1 MDNNEIIEPNTSG
14 NENTGNENE
23 NITTPTT
30 NTSTTATV
38 PTKDY
43 VVHYGP
49 PVAQFYGRKIL
60 YDDYLPEDVNTD
72 NGKEN
77 AKIIGDIL
85 NHVWSSHMQ
94 NANEID
100 YLEKYYRGFQPI
112 LGKRKDIRPTIN
124 NIILENNAYFVV
136 NFKVGYVF
144 GEPIQFIQRGDIANP
159 EVGVLNGYAI
169 AEDKY
174 DKDSELAE
182 GVYTSGIAHRLV
194 LPHQDDNSPFDII
207 NLDSKTSFLV
217 YSSKDPA
224 HSKLIGVTFTRSVRG
239 STIQGSV
246 YTNTGFYTFEKPNT
260 ETAFNVKFEKNHFLG
275 TIPIFEYHFNK
286 WRLGIIEVVMSIFNA
301 INRIDSGDLD
311 GLEQYIQS
319 LLVFINNEIDP
330 ETYKDVLDLG
340 AVELSTADPARP
352 ADIKLLQNEI
362 SHQNTEVLHKR
373 LLNTAFTILGIP
385 AQTTRTSGGDTG
397 AARQLSDG
405 WTMAQERAKQEEN
418 AFKRCSKDEIKLVLK
433 ICRIAPNSG
442 IENLQLKDIDQKLP
456 RGRDDNFLV
465 RAQGLMN
472 LITSG
477 VSPDV
482 AYASTGLFPDSNEAY
497 QKSLDFYGGIENW
510 IKYFVFKQTDTP
522 EGEEEE
528 TTKEKTTEIKGK
540 EWSINR
546 AAEKVEREIQK
557 KND

>member
-1 MDNNEIIEPNTSG
+1 MDNNT
-14 NENTGNENE
+14 E
-23 NITTPTT
+23 NIEKA
-30 NTSTTATV
+30 TSTTATI
-38 PTKDY
+38 PTNDY
-43 VVHYGP
+43 YKVIGPEVV
-49 PVAQFYGRKIL
+49 QFYGRKIL
-60 YDDYLPEDVNTD
+60 FDDYLPEDVNSDDTAT
-72 NGKEN
+72 NVKN
-77 AKIIGDIL
+77 ISDIL
-85 NHVWSSHMQ
+85 TNIWSSHIQ

-100 YLEKYYRGFQPI
+100 YLEKYYRGNQPI

-124 NIILENNAYFVV
+124 NIVLENNAYFVV

-182 GVYTSGIAHRLV
+182 SIYTSGIGHRLI
-194 LPHQDDNSPFDII
+194 LPNNNEDSPFDII
-207 NLDSKTSFLV
+207 NLDSKTTFIV

-224 HSKLIGVTFTRSVRG
+224 HSKLIGVTFTRSER
-239 STIQGSV
+239 SKTIEGSV
-246 YTNTGFYTFEKPNT
+246 YTNTGYYTFEKSNT
-260 ETAFNVKFEKNHFLG
+260 GTAFNVKYKKPFYLG
-275 TIPIFEYHFNK
+275 VIPIFEYNFNK

-301 INRIDSGDLD
+301 LNRISSGDLD
-311 GLEQYIQS
+311 GLEQYVQS

-362 SHQNTEVLHKR
+362 SHENTEVLHKR
-373 LLNTAFTILGIP
+373 LLNTALTILGIP
-385 AQTTRTSGGDTG
+385 VQTSRTSGGDTG

-405 WTMAQERAKQEEN
+405 WTMAQERAKQDEN
-418 AFKRCSKDEIKLVLK
+418 AFKRCSKEEIKLILK
-433 ICRIAPNSG
+433 ICRMTPNSG
-442 IENLQLKDIDQKLP
+442 IKNLTLKDIDQKLP

-482 AYASTGLFPDSNEAY
+482 AYASTGIFPDSNEAY

-528 TTKEKTTEIKGK
+528 TTEIKGK

-546 AAEKVEREIQK
+546 AAEKTERELQK
-557 KND
+557 

>member
-1 MDNNEIIEPNTSG
+1 MENNT
-14 NENTGNENE
+14 E
-23 NITTPTT
+23 NIEETVQT
-30 NTSTTATV
+30 NSSVTATV
-38 PTKDY
+38 PINDY
-43 VVHYGP
+43 YKVVGP
-49 PVAQFYGRKIL
+49 EVAYYYGRKVL
-60 YDDYLPEDVNTD
+60 YDDYLPEDVNTE
-72 NGKEN
+72 NTSEN

-85 NHVWSSHMQ
+85 THIWSSHTQ

-100 YLEKYYRGFQPI
+100 YLEKYYRGYQPI

-124 NIILENNAYFVV
+124 NIVLENNAYFVV

-159 EVGVLNGYAI
+159 EVGILNGYAI

-182 GVYTSGIAHRLV
+182 SIYTAGIGHRLI
-194 LPHQDDNSPFDII
+194 LPHENEDSPFDII
-207 NLDSKTSFLV
+207 NLDSKTSFIV

-224 HSKLIGVTFTRSVRG
+224 HSKLIGVTFTKSERNS
-239 STIQGSV
+239 SIQGSV
-246 YTNTGFYTFEKPNT
+246 YTNTGYYTFEKPNKEAT
-260 ETAFNVKFEKNHFLG
+260 PFNVKFEKNHYLG
-275 TIPIFEYHFNK
+275 VIPIFEYHFNK

-301 INRIDSGDLD
+301 LNRISSGDLD
-311 GLEQYIQS
+311 GLEQYVQS

-362 SHQNTEVLHKR
+362 SHENTEVLHKR
-373 LLNTAFTILGIP
+373 LLNTALTILGIP
-385 AQTTRTSGGDTG
+385 VQTTRTSGGDTG

-405 WTMAQERAKQEEN
+405 WTMAQERAKQDEN
-418 AFKRCSKDEIKLVLK
+418 AFKRCSKDEIKLILK
-433 ICRIAPNSG
+433 ICRLSPNSG
-442 IENLQLKDIDQKLP
+442 IKNLTLKDIDQKLP

-482 AYASTGLFPDSNEAY
+482 AYASTGIFPDSNEAY

-522 EGEEEE
+522 EEESTDESGDSN
-528 TTKEKTTEIKGK
+528 EIKGK

-546 AAEKVEREIQK
+546 AAEKVERQMEK
-557 KND
+557 KSD

>member
-1 MDNNEIIEPNTSG
+1 MDNSV
-14 NENTGNENE
+14 EN
-23 NITTPTT
+23 TT
-30 NTSTTATV
+30 NTEENTNVEQNTTTSETSAAR
-38 PTKDY
+38 PTTLADY
-43 VVHYGP
+43 VKVLGP

-60 YDDYLPEDVNTD
+60 YDDYLPEDINTAD
-72 NGKEN
+72 SEAN

-85 NHVWSSHMQ
+85 NHVWSSHKE
-94 NANEID
+94 NANEIE
-100 YLEKYYRGFQPI
+100 YLENYYRGSQPI
-112 LGKRKDIRPTIN
+112 LSKRKDIRPTIN

-159 EVGVLNGYAI
+159 EVGILNGYAI

-182 GVYTSGIAHRLV
+182 GVYTSGIGHRLV
-194 LPHQDDNSPFDII
+194 LPNNNEDSPFDII
-207 NLDSKTSFLV
+207 NLDSKTTFLV

-224 HSKLIGVTFTRSVRG
+224 HSKLMGVTFTRSVRG
-239 STIQGSV
+239 NKIQGSV
-246 YTNTGFYTFEKPNT
+246 YTDTGYYTFESMNT
-260 ETAFNVKFEKNHFLG
+260 EAIFNVKFVDNHYLG
-275 TIPIFEYHFNK
+275 TIPIFEYNFNK

-330 ETYKDVLDLG
+330 ETYQDVLNLG
-340 AVELSTADPARP
+340 AVELSTADPSRP

-362 SHQNTEVLHKR
+362 SHENTEVLHKR

-385 AQTTRTSGGDTG
+385 VQTTRTSGGDTG

-405 WTMAQERAKQEEN
+405 WTMAQQRAKQEEN
-418 AFKRCSKDEIKLVLK
+418 AFKRCSKDEIKLILR
-433 ICRIAPNSG
+433 ICRDTEDSG
-442 IENLQLKDIDQKLP
+442 IKSLQLKDIDQKLP

-482 AYASTGLFPDSNEAY
+482 AYASTGMFPDSNEAY

-522 EGEEEE
+522 EDEENDEN
-528 TTKEKTTEIKGK
+528 TDNEIKGYK

-546 AAEKVEREIQK
+546 AAERVERELK
-557 KND
+557 K

>member
-1 MDNNEIIEPNTSG
+1 MENNT
-14 NENTGNENE
+14 ENVEVT
-23 NITTPTT
+23 
-30 NTSTTATV
+30 TSTTATI
-38 PTKDY
+38 PTNDY
-43 VVHYGP
+43 YKVIGP
-49 PVAQFYGRKIL
+49 EVAQFYGRKVL
-60 YDDYLPEDVNTD
+60 YDDYLPKDINGD
-72 NGKEN
+72 NNSKN
-77 AKIIGDIL
+77 AKTIGDIL
-85 NHVWSSHMQ
+85 THIWSSHMQ

-100 YLEKYYRGFQPI
+100 YLEKYYRGYQPI

-159 EVGVLNGYAI
+159 EVGVLNGYAV

-182 GVYTSGIAHRLV
+182 SVYTAGIGHRLV
-194 LPHQDDNSPFDII
+194 LPHNNDDSPFDII
-207 NLDSKTSFLV
+207 NLDSKCSFIV

-224 HSKLIGVTFTRSVRG
+224 HSKLLGVTFTRSER
-239 STIQGSV
+239 SKAIEGSV
-246 YTNTGFYTFEKPNT
+246 YTDTGYYTFEKPNT
-260 ETAFNVKFEKNHFLG
+260 GTAFNVKFEKNHYLG
-275 TIPIFEYHFNK
+275 TIPIFEYNFNK

-311 GLEQYIQS
+311 GLEQYVQS

-330 ETYKDVLDLG
+330 ETYKDVMDLG

-418 AFKRCSKDEIKLVLK
+418 AFKRCSKEEIKLILK
-433 ICRIAPNSG
+433 ICRMTPNSG
-442 IENLQLKDIDQKLP
+442 IENLELKDIDQKLP

-528 TTKEKTTEIKGK
+528 ETEETTEIKGK
-540 EWSINR
+540 DWSINK
-546 AAEKVEREIQK
+546 AQEKIERQIEK

>member
-1 MDNNEIIEPNTSG
+1 MDDNTQTIEPNTSG
-14 NENTGNENE
+14 TE
-23 NITTPTT
+23 T
-30 NTSTTATV
+30 NTSTSATI
-38 PTKDY
+38 PFKDY
-43 VVHYGP
+43 YKVVGP
-49 PVAQFYGRKIL
+49 EVAQFYGRKVL
-60 YDDYLPEDVNTD
+60 YDDYLPEDVNKDDTS
-72 NGKEN
+72 EN
-77 AKIIGDIL
+77 AKTIGDIL
-85 NHVWSSHMQ
+85 THIWSTHTE

-100 YLEKYYRGFQPI
+100 YLEKYYRGYQPI

-159 EVGVLNGYAI
+159 EVGILNGYAI

-182 GVYTSGIAHRLV
+182 SIYTAGIGHRLI
-194 LPHQDDNSPFDII
+194 LPNNNEDSPFDII
-207 NLDSKTSFLV
+207 NLDSKTSFIV

-224 HSKLIGVTFTRSVRG
+224 HSKLMGVTFTRSER
-239 STIQGSV
+239 SNTIQGSV
-246 YTNTGFYTFEKPNT
+246 YTNTGYYEFEKSNT
-260 ETAFNVKFEKNHFLG
+260 GTAFNVKFVKHQFLG
-275 TIPIFEYHFNK
+275 TIPIFEYNFNK
-286 WRLGIIEVVMSIFNA
+286 WRLGLIEVVMSIFNA

-311 GLEQYIQS
+311 GLEQYVQS

-330 ETYKDVLDLG
+330 ETYKDVMDLG
-340 AVELSTADPARP
+340 AVELSTADPSRP

-362 SHQNTEVLHKR
+362 SHENTEVLHKR

-385 AQTTRTSGGDTG
+385 VQTTRTSGGDTG

-405 WTMAQERAKQEEN
+405 WTMAQERAKQDEN
-418 AFKRCSKDEIKLVLK
+418 AFKRCSKEEIKLILK
-433 ICRIAPNSG
+433 ICRLTPNSG
-442 IENLQLKDIDQKLP
+442 IENLTLKDIDQKLP

-482 AYASTGLFPDSNEAY
+482 AYASTGIFPDSNEAY

-510 IKYFVFKQTDTP
+510 IKYFVFKQVDEP
-522 EGEEEE
+522 ETEE
-528 TTKEKTTEIKGK
+528 TTTEETNNDEDGAEKIKGAK

-546 AAEKVEREIQK
+546 ANEKLERQFEK
-557 KND
+557 KN

>member
-1 MDNNEIIEPNTSG
+1 MDNNTEKVVEID
-14 NENTGNENE
+14 
-23 NITTPTT
+23 
-30 NTSTTATV
+30 TSTAAV
-38 PTKDY
+38 PTNNY
-43 VVHYGP
+43 FEVVGP
-49 PVAQFYGRKIL
+49 QVAQFYGRKVL
-60 YDDYLPEDVNTD
+60 YDDYLPDEINTD
-72 NGKEN
+72 DNNAN

-85 NHVWSSHMQ
+85 THVWSSHIQ

-100 YLEKYYRGFQPI
+100 YLEKYYRGWQPI

-124 NIILENNAYFVV
+124 NIVLENNAYFVV

-159 EVGVLNGYAI
+159 EVGVLNGYAV

-182 GVYTSGIAHRLV
+182 SVYTSGIAHRLV
-194 LPHQDDNSPFDII
+194 LPNNNDDSPFDII
-207 NLDSKTSFLV
+207 NLDSKSSFIV

-224 HSKLIGVTFTRSVRG
+224 HSKLIGVTFTRSERS

-246 YTNTGFYTFEKPNT
+246 YTNTGYYTFEKANT
-260 ETAFNVKFEKNHFLG
+260 ETAFNVKFVKNQFLG
-275 TIPIFEYHFNK
+275 VIPIFEYHFNK

-301 INRIDSGDLD
+301 LNRISSGDLD
-311 GLEQYIQS
+311 GLEQYVQS

-340 AVELSTADPARP
+340 AVELSTADPSRP

-362 SHQNTEVLHKR
+362 SHENTEVLHKR
-373 LLNTAFTILGIP
+373 LLNTALTILGIP
-385 AQTTRTSGGDTG
+385 VTTTRTSGGDTG

-405 WTMAQERAKQEEN
+405 WTMAQERAKQDEN
-418 AFKRCSKDEIKLVLK
+418 AFKRCSKDEIKLILK
-433 ICRIAPNSG
+433 ICRMTPNSG
-442 IENLQLKDIDQKLP
+442 IKSLTLKDIDQKLP

-482 AYASTGLFPDSNEAY
+482 AYASTGIFPDSNEAY

-510 IKYFVFKQTDTP
+510 IKYFVFKQTDEPTD
-522 EGEEEE
+522 EE
-528 TTKEKTTEIKGK
+528 TDGEDTNDNEIKGK
-540 EWSINR
+540 EWSINK
-546 AAEKVEREIQK
+546 AQEKIEREIEK
-557 KND
+557 KNN

>member
-1 MDNNEIIEPNTSG
+1 MDNNT
-14 NENTGNENE
+14 E
-23 NITTPTT
+23 NIKEK
-30 NTSTTATV
+30 TSSATRPV
-38 PTKDY
+38 SEQDY
-43 VVHYGP
+43 VKLVGP
-49 PVAQFYGRKIL
+49 PVAQFYGRKVL
-60 YDDYLPEDVNTD
+60 YDDFLPEDVNSNNVD
-72 NGKEN
+72 EN
-77 AKIIGDIL
+77 AKIIGEIL
-85 NHVWSSHMQ
+85 TNVWSSHLQ
-94 NANEID
+94 NSNEID
-100 YLEKYYRGFQPI
+100 YLEKYYRGYQPI

-144 GEPIQFIQRGDIANP
+144 GEPMQFIQRGDIANP

-182 GVYTSGIAHRLV
+182 SIYTSGIGHRLI
-194 LPHQDDNSPFDII
+194 LPNKTDDSPFDII
-207 NLDSKTSFLV
+207 NLDSKCSFIV

-224 HSKLIGVTFTRSVRG
+224 HSKLIGVTFTKNERSK
-239 STIQGSV
+239 IIEGSV
-246 YTNTGFYTFEKPNT
+246 YTDTGYYVFEKPNT
-260 ETAFNVKFEKNHFLG
+260 GTEFNVKFSKNHFLG

-286 WRLGIIEVVMSIFNA
+286 WRLGLIEVVMSIFNA

-330 ETYKDVLDLG
+330 ETYKDVMNLG
-340 AVELSTADPARP
+340 AVELSTADPSRP
-352 ADIKLLQNEI
+352 ADIKLIQNEI

-405 WTMAQERAKQEEN
+405 WTMAQERAKQDEN
-418 AFKRCSKDEIKLVLK
+418 AFKRCSKDEIKLILK
-433 ICRIAPNSG
+433 ICRLSPNSG
-442 IENLQLKDIDQKLP
+442 IKSLTLKDIDQKLP

-482 AYASTGLFPDSNEAY
+482 AYASTGIFPDSNEAY

-522 EGEEEE
+522 EGEEE
-528 TTKEKTTEIKGK
+528 TKEEEKTTEIKGK
-540 EWSINR
+540 DWSINR
-546 AAEKVEREIQK
+546 AAERVEREIQK

>member
-1 MDNNEIIEPNTSG
+1 MDNGTF
-14 NENTGNENE
+14 NENE
-23 NITTPTT
+23 EQK
-30 NTSTTATV
+30 NTSISKTTTYA
-38 PTKDY
+38 DY
-43 VVHYGP
+43 VKVIGP
-49 PVAQFYGRKIL
+49 EIAQFYGRKTL
-60 YDDYLPEDVNTD
+60 YDDYLPAELNTGD
-72 NGKEN
+72 ETETVKIISDILTHIWSLHTEN
-77 AKIIGDIL
+77 A
-85 NHVWSSHMQ
+85 S
-94 NANEID
+94 EID
-100 YLEKYYRGFQPI
+100 YLEKYYRGYQPI

-159 EVGVLNGYAI
+159 EVGILNGYAI

-182 GVYTSGIAHRLV
+182 GVYTSGIGHRLV
-194 LPHQDDNSPFDII
+194 LPNNNDDSPFDII
-207 NLDSKTSFLV
+207 NLDSKTTFLV

-224 HSKLIGVTFTRSVRG
+224 HSKLLGVKFTKSARSK
-239 STIQGSV
+239 TIQGSV
-246 YTNTGFYTFEKPNT
+246 YTDTGYYTFEKSNT
-260 ETAFNVKFEKNHFLG
+260 GTAFNVKFEKRHYLG
-275 TIPIFEYHFNK
+275 IIPIFEYNFNK
-286 WRLGIIEVVMSIFNA
+286 WRIGLIEVVMSIFNA

-330 ETYKDVLDLG
+330 ETYKDVMDLG
-340 AVELSTADPARP
+340 AVELSTADPSRP
-352 ADIKLLQNEI
+352 ADIKLIQNEI

-385 AQTTRTSGGDTG
+385 VQTTRTSGGDTG

-405 WTMAQERAKQEEN
+405 WTMAQQRAKQDEN
-418 AFKRCSKDEIKLVLK
+418 AFKRCSKDEIKLILK
-433 ICRIAPNSG
+433 ICRMTPNSG
-442 IENLQLKDIDQKLP
+442 IENLTIKDIDQKLP

-482 AYASTGLFPDSNEAY
+482 AYASTGIFPDSNEAY

-510 IKYFVFKQTDTP
+510 IRYFVFKQTDEP
-522 EGEEEE
+522 EEESSDE
-528 TTKEKTTEIKGK
+528 SGDSNEIKGK
-540 EWSINR
+540 EWSINK
-546 AAEKVEREIQK
+546 ANEKLERQMQK

>member
-1 MDNNEIIEPNTSG
+1 MDNNT
-14 NENTGNENE
+14 ENVE
-23 NITTPTT
+23 TT
-30 NTSTTATV
+30 TSTTATV
-38 PTKDY
+38 PSKDY
-43 VVHYGP
+43 YKVIGP
-49 PVAQFYGRKIL
+49 EIAQFYGRKVL
-60 YDDYLPEDVNTD
+60 YDDYLPEDVNKKDTS
-72 NGKEN
+72 EN
-77 AKIIGDIL
+77 AKTIGDIL
-85 NHVWSSHMQ
+85 THIWSSHNQ

-100 YLEKYYRGFQPI
+100 YLEKYYRGYQPI
-112 LGKRKDIRPTIN
+112 LGKRKDIRPSIN

-159 EVGVLNGYAI
+159 EVGILNGYAV

-182 GVYTSGIAHRLV
+182 SVYTAGIGHRLV
-194 LPHQDDNSPFDII
+194 LPNNNDDSPFDII
-207 NLDSKTSFLV
+207 NLDSKCSFIV

-224 HSKLIGVTFTRSVRG
+224 HSKLLGVTFTRSER
-239 STIQGSV
+239 SKTIQGSV
-246 YTNTGFYTFEKPNT
+246 YTNTGYYTFEKANT
-260 ETAFNVKFEKNHFLG
+260 ETAFNVKFVKNHFLG
-275 TIPIFEYHFNK
+275 VIPIFEYHFNK

-311 GLEQYIQS
+311 GLEQYVQS

-330 ETYKDVLDLG
+330 ETYKDVMDLG
-340 AVELSTADPARP
+340 AVELSTADPSRP

-373 LLNTAFTILGIP
+373 LLNTAFNILGIP

-397 AARQLSDG
+397 MARQLSDG

-418 AFKRCSKDEIKLVLK
+418 AFKRCSKDEIKLILK
-433 ICRIAPNSG
+433 ICRMTPSSKIKT
-442 IENLQLKDIDQKLP
+442 LQLKDIDQKLP

-510 IKYFVFKQTDTP
+510 IKYFVFKQTDTTE
-522 EGEEEE
+522 EGNDENAD
-528 TTKEKTTEIKGK
+528 EKSDENTDNKIKGK

-546 AAEKVEREIQK
+546 AAERVEREIQK

>member
-1 MDNNEIIEPNTSG
+1 MDNGTF
-14 NENTGNENE
+14 NENE
-23 NITTPTT
+23 EQK
-30 NTSTTATV
+30 NTSIARTTTLE
-38 PTKDY
+38 DY
-43 VVHYGP
+43 VKVIGP
-49 PVAQFYGRKIL
+49 EVAQFYGRKIL
-60 YDDYLPEDVNTD
+60 YDDYLPKELNTG
-72 NGKEN
+72 NETETV
-77 AKIIGDIL
+77 KIISDIL
-85 NHVWSSHMQ
+85 THIWSLHGE

-100 YLEKYYRGFQPI
+100 YLEKYYRGYQPI

-182 GVYTSGIAHRLV
+182 SIYTAGIGHRLV
-194 LPHQDDNSPFDII
+194 LPNNNDDSPFDII
-207 NLDSKTSFLV
+207 NLDSKTTFLV

-224 HSKLIGVTFTRSVRG
+224 HSKLIGVTFTKSARSK
-239 STIQGSV
+239 TIQGSV
-246 YTNTGFYTFEKPNT
+246 YTDTGYYTFEKSNT
-260 ETAFNVKFEKNHFLG
+260 GTAFNVKFEKRHYLG
-275 TIPIFEYHFNK
+275 TIPIFEYNFNK
-286 WRLGIIEVVMSIFNA
+286 WRIGLIEVVMSIFNA

-330 ETYKDVLDLG
+330 ETYKDVMDLG
-340 AVELSTADPARP
+340 AVELSTADPSRP
-352 ADIKLLQNEI
+352 ADIKLIQNEI
-362 SHQNTEVLHKR
+362 SHENTEVLHKR

-385 AQTTRTSGGDTG
+385 VQTTRTSGGDTG

-405 WTMAQERAKQEEN
+405 WTMAQQRAKQDEN
-418 AFKRCSKDEIKLVLK
+418 AFKRCSKEEIKLILR
-433 ICRIAPNSG
+433 ICKMTPNSG
-442 IENLQLKDIDQKLP
+442 IETLELKDIDQKLP

-472 LITSG
+472 LITAG

-482 AYASTGLFPDSNEAY
+482 AYASTGIFPDSNEAY

-510 IKYFVFKQTDTP
+510 IKYFVFKQTDEP
-522 EGEEEE
+522 EEESSDE
-528 TTKEKTTEIKGK
+528 SGDSNEIKGK

-546 AAEKVEREIQK
+546 ANEKLERQFSSK
-557 KND
+557 K

>member
-1 MDNNEIIEPNTSG
+1 MDDNLDN
-14 NENTGNENE
+14 
-23 NITTPTT
+23 
-30 NTSTTATV
+30 NTSTEPTNTNTEPTNTNTEPTVERPKTAA
-38 PTKDY
+38 DY
-43 VVHYGP
+43 VKILGP
-49 PVAQFYGRKIL
+49 AVAQFYGRKIL
-60 YDDYLPEDVNTD
+60 YDDYLPEDINSD
-72 NGKEN
+72 DGEEN
-77 AKIIGDIL
+77 AKKISDIL
-85 NHVWSSHMQ
+85 NHIWSTHTE

-100 YLEKYYRGFQPI
+100 YLEKYYKGNQPI
-112 LGKRKDIRPTIN
+112 LGKRKEIRPTIN

-159 EVGVLNGYAI
+159 EVGTLNGYAI

-182 GVYTSGIAHRLV
+182 GVYTSGIGHRLI
-194 LPHQDDNSPFDII
+194 LPNKTFVKNSDESPFVIT
-207 NLDSKTSFLV
+207 NLDSKTTFLV

-224 HSKLIGVTFTRSVRG
+224 HSKLMGVTFTKNVRG
-239 STIQGSV
+239 NGIQGSV
-246 YTNTGFYTFEKPNT
+246 YTNTGYYTFEKSNT
-260 ETAFNVKFEKNHFLG
+260 GTLFNVKYKEPHYLG

-319 LLVFINNEIDP
+319 LLVFINNEVDP

-340 AVELSTADPARP
+340 AVEISTADPARP

-362 SHQNTEVLHKR
+362 SHENTEVLHKR

-385 AQTTRTSGGDTG
+385 TQTTRTSGGDTG

-405 WTMAQERAKQEEN
+405 WTMAQQRAKQEEN
-418 AFKRCSKDEIKLVLK
+418 AFKRCSKDEIKLVLR
-433 ICRIAPNSG
+433 ICRDTKDSEIKK
-442 IENLQLKDIDQKLP
+442 LMLKDIDQKLP

-482 AYASTGLFPDSNEAY
+482 AYASTGIFPDSNEAY

-510 IKYFVFKQTDTP
+510 IKYFVFKQVDVP
-522 EGEEEE
+522 EEE
-528 TTKEKTTEIKGK
+528 TEDSETNDNEIKGK

-546 AAEKVEREIQK
+546 ANEKIERELK
-557 KND
+557 K

>member
-1 MDNNEIIEPNTSG
+1 M
-14 NENTGNENE
+14 ENSEENKE
-23 NITTPTT
+23 TQGIVGELPK
-30 NTSTTATV
+30 TAA
-38 PTKDY
+38 DY
-43 VVHYGP
+43 IKVIGP
-49 PVAQFYGRKIL
+49 EVAQFYGRKIL
-60 YDDYLPEDVNTD
+60 YDDYLPKDI
-72 NGKEN
+72 NGPDSEKN

-85 NHVWSSHMQ
+85 NNVWNSHKQ

-100 YLEKYYRGFQPI
+100 YLEKYYRGCQPI

-182 GVYTSGIAHRLV
+182 SVYTSGIGHRLV
-194 LPHQDDNSPFDII
+194 LPNKTDDSPFDII
-207 NLDSKTSFLV
+207 NLDSKTTFLV

-224 HSKLIGVTFTRSVRG
+224 HSKLMGVTFTKNERG
-239 STIQGSV
+239 SGIQGSV
-246 YTNTGFYTFEKPNT
+246 YTDTGYYTFETPNVGT
-260 ETAFNVKFEKNHFLG
+260 MFNVKFVKNHYLQ

-330 ETYKDVLDLG
+330 ETYKDVMDLG
-340 AVELSTADPARP
+340 AVELSTADPSRP
-352 ADIKLLQNEI
+352 ADIKLIQNEI
-362 SHQNTEVLHKR
+362 SHENTEVLHKR

-385 AQTTRTSGGDTG
+385 VQTTRTSGGDTG

-405 WTMAQERAKQEEN
+405 WTMAQQRAKQEEN
-418 AFKRCSKDEIKLVLK
+418 AFKRCSKDEIKLILR
-433 ICRIAPNSG
+433 ICRDTKGSG
-442 IENLQLKDIDQKLP
+442 IEKLTLKDIDQKLP

-472 LITSG
+472 LITAG

-482 AYASTGLFPDSNEAY
+482 AYASTGIFPDSNEAY
-497 QKSLDFYGGIENW
+497 QKSLDFYGGVDNW
-510 IKYFVFKQTDTP
+510 IKYFVFKQTDVP
-522 EGEEEE
+522 EEEIE
-528 TTKEKTTEIKGK
+528 SSDESGNDNEIKGK

-546 AAEKVEREIQK
+546 ANEKIERAIKK
-557 KND
+557 KNN

>member
-1 MDNNEIIEPNTSG
+1 MENGTENVEIK
-14 NENTGNENE
+14 
-23 NITTPTT
+23 
-30 NTSTTATV
+30 TSTKATL
-38 PTKDY
+38 PTNDY
-43 VVHYGP
+43 IKVLGP
-49 PVAQFYGRKIL
+49 EVAQFYGRKVL
-60 YDDYLPEDVNTD
+60 YDDYLPEDVTSED
-72 NGKEN
+72 TSAN
-77 AKIIGDIL
+77 AKTIGEIL
-85 NHVWSSHMQ
+85 EHVWSSHIQ

-100 YLEKYYRGFQPI
+100 YLEKYYRGYQPI

-124 NIILENNAYFVV
+124 NIVLENNAYFVV

-169 AEDKY
+169 AENKY

-182 GVYTSGIAHRLV
+182 SIYTAGIGHRLI
-194 LPHQDDNSPFDII
+194 LPNNNEDSPFDII
-207 NLDSKTSFLV
+207 NLDSKCSFIV
-217 YSSKDPA
+217 YSSKDPS
-224 HSKLIGVTFTRSVRG
+224 HSKLIGVTFTRSER
-239 STIQGSV
+239 SKTIQGSV
-246 YTNTGFYTFEKPNT
+246 YTSNGYYTFEKSNT
-260 ETAFNVKFEKNHFLG
+260 ETAFNVKYAKEFYLG
-275 TIPIFEYHFNK
+275 VIPIFEYNFNK

-301 INRIDSGDLD
+301 LNRISSGDLD
-311 GLEQYIQS
+311 GLEQYVQS

-340 AVELSTADPARP
+340 AVELSTADPSRP

-362 SHQNTEVLHKR
+362 SHENTEVLHKR
-373 LLNTAFTILGIP
+373 LLNTALLILGIP
-385 AQTTRTSGGDTG
+385 VQTTRTSGGDTG

-405 WTMAQERAKQEEN
+405 WTMAQERAKQDEN
-418 AFKRCSKDEIKLVLK
+418 AFKRCSKDEIKLILK
-433 ICRIAPNSG
+433 ICKMTPNSG
-442 IENLQLKDIDQKLP
+442 IKSLELKDIDQKLP

-482 AYASTGLFPDSNEAY
+482 AYASTGIFPDSNEAY

-510 IKYFVFKQTDTP
+510 IKYFVFKQTDEPT
-522 EGEEEE
+522 EEENNDDNE
-528 TTKEKTTEIKGK
+528 NENDNKIKGK

-546 AAEKVEREIQK
+546 AAEKVERELSK
-557 KND
+557 

>member
-1 MDNNEIIEPNTSG
+1 MENNT
-14 NENTGNENE
+14 ENVEVT
-23 NITTPTT
+23 
-30 NTSTTATV
+30 TSTTATI
-38 PTKDY
+38 PTNDY
-43 VVHYGP
+43 YKVIGP
-49 PVAQFYGRKIL
+49 EVAQFYGRKVL
-60 YDDYLPEDVNTD
+60 YDDYLPKDINGD
-72 NGKEN
+72 NNSKN
-77 AKIIGDIL
+77 AKTIGDIL
-85 NHVWSSHMQ
+85 THIWSSHMQ

-100 YLEKYYRGFQPI
+100 YLEKYYRGYQPI

-159 EVGVLNGYAI
+159 EVGVLNGYAV

-182 GVYTSGIAHRLV
+182 SVYTAGIGHRLV
-194 LPHQDDNSPFDII
+194 LPHNNDDSPFDII
-207 NLDSKTSFLV
+207 NLDSKCSFIV

-224 HSKLIGVTFTRSVRG
+224 HSKLLGVTFTRSER
-239 STIQGSV
+239 SKAIEGSV
-246 YTNTGFYTFEKPNT
+246 YTDTGYYTFEKPNT
-260 ETAFNVKFEKNHFLG
+260 GTAFNVKFEKNHYLG
-275 TIPIFEYHFNK
+275 TIPIFEYNFNK

-311 GLEQYIQS
+311 GLEQYVQS

-330 ETYKDVLDLG
+330 ETYKDVMDLG

-418 AFKRCSKDEIKLVLK
+418 AFKRCSKEEIKLILK
-433 ICRIAPNSG
+433 ICRMTPNSG
-442 IENLQLKDIDQKLP
+442 IENLELKDIDQKLP

-528 TTKEKTTEIKGK
+528 ETEETTDTEIKGK
-540 EWSINR
+540 EWSINK
-546 AAEKVEREIQK
+546 AQEKIEREIEK
-557 KND
+557 KNN

>member
-1 MDNNEIIEPNTSG
+1 MNE
-14 NENTGNENE
+14 E
-23 NITTPTT
+23 NITTPQES
-30 NTSTTATV
+30 TSTTASIPV
-38 PTKDY
+38 KDY
-43 VVHYGP
+43 IVHYGP
-49 PVAQFYGRKIL
+49 EVAQFYGRKVL
-60 YDDYLPEDVNTD
+60 YDDYLPEDINTE
-72 NGKEN
+72 NTSEN

-85 NHVWSSHMQ
+85 EHIWSSHNQ
-94 NANEID
+94 NAGEID
-100 YLEKYYRGFQPI
+100 YLEKYYRGYQPI
-112 LGKRKDIRPTIN
+112 LGKRKDIRPSIN
-124 NIILENNAYFVV
+124 NIILENNAYYVV

-159 EVGVLNGYAI
+159 EVGVLNGYAV

-194 LPHQDDNSPFDII
+194 LPHNDDDSPFDII
-207 NLDSKTSFLV
+207 NLDSKTTFIV

-224 HSKLIGVTFTRSVRG
+224 HSKLMGVTFTKGVRD
-239 STIQGSV
+239 SAIHGSV
-246 YTNTGFYTFEKPNT
+246 YTDTGYYEFDRPSTGN
-260 ETAFNVKFEKNHFLG
+260 AFNVRFVKHHFLG

-286 WRLGIIEVVMSIFNA
+286 WRVGLIEVVMSIFNA
-301 INRIDSGDLD
+301 LNRIDSGDLD

-319 LLVFINNEIDP
+319 LLVFINNEVDP
-330 ETYKDVLDLG
+330 DTYKDIMDLG
-340 AVELSTADPARP
+340 AVELSTADPSRP

-373 LLNTAFTILGIP
+373 LLNTALTILGIP

-405 WTMAQERAKQEEN
+405 WTMAQQRAKQDEN
-418 AFKRCSKDEIKLVLK
+418 AFKRCSKDEIKLILK
-433 ICRIAPNSG
+433 ICRITPNSG
-442 IENLQLKDIDQKLP
+442 IENLTLKDIDQKLP

-482 AYASTGLFPDSNEAY
+482 AYASTGIFPDSNEAY

-510 IKYFVFKQTDTP
+510 IKYFVFKQVDEP
-522 EGEEEE
+522 EEEAE
-528 TTKEKTTEIKGK
+528 DLENENEDNNKSLKIKGAK
-540 EWSINR
+540 EWSINE
-546 AAEKVEREIQK
+546 ANEKLERQFER
-557 KND
+557 KN

>member
-1 MDNNEIIEPNTSG
+1 MDDNVENNTNVEPSNT
-14 NENTGNENE
+14 NENTNEN
-23 NITTPTT
+23 T
-30 NTSTTATV
+30 NTQSNAERPKTAA
-38 PTKDY
+38 DY
-43 VVHYGP
+43 VKVLGP
-49 PVAQFYGRKIL
+49 AVAQFYGRKVL
-60 YDDYLPEDVNTD
+60 YDDYLPQDINGADTD
-72 NGKEN
+72 NN

-85 NHVWSSHMQ
+85 NHIWSTHTE

-100 YLEKYYRGFQPI
+100 YLEKYYRGSQPI
-112 LGKRKDIRPTIN
+112 LGKRKEIRPTIN

-182 GVYTSGIAHRLV
+182 SVYTSGIGHRLI
-194 LPHQDDNSPFDII
+194 LPDKTFVKDSDESPFNIT
-207 NLDSKTSFLV
+207 NLDSKTTFLV

-224 HSKLIGVTFTRSVRG
+224 HSKLMGVTFTKGVRNNL
-239 STIQGSV
+239 IEGSV
-246 YTNTGFYTFEKPNT
+246 YTDTGYYTFERPSTGN
-260 ETAFNVKFEKNHFLG
+260 AFNVKFKEPHYLG

-319 LLVFINNEIDP
+319 LLVFVNNEIDP
-330 ETYKDVLDLG
+330 ETYKDVMDLG
-340 AVELSTADPARP
+340 AVEISTADPSRP
-352 ADIKLLQNEI
+352 ADIKLIQNEI
-362 SHQNTEVLHKR
+362 SHENTEVLHKR

-385 AQTTRTSGGDTG
+385 TQTTRTSGGDTG

-405 WTMAQERAKQEEN
+405 WTMAQQRAKQEEN
-418 AFKRCSKDEIKLVLK
+418 AFKRCSKDEIKLVLR
-433 ICRIAPNSG
+433 ICRDTKDSDIKK
-442 IENLQLKDIDQKLP
+442 LMLKDIDQKLP

-472 LITSG
+472 LITAG

-482 AYASTGLFPDSNEAY
+482 AYASTGIFPDSNEAY

-510 IKYFVFKQTDTP
+510 IKYFVFKQTDEP
-522 EGEEEE
+522 EEGTEDSE
-528 TTKEKTTEIKGK
+528 TNDSEIKGK

-546 AAEKVEREIQK
+546 ANEKIERELK
-557 KND
+557 K

>member
-1 MDNNEIIEPNTSG
+1 MDNGTFNENDEQKNTS
-14 NENTGNENE
+14 
-23 NITTPTT
+23 ITKTT
-30 NTSTTATV
+30 TYA
-38 PTKDY
+38 DY
-43 VVHYGP
+43 VKVLGP
-49 PVAQFYGRKIL
+49 EIAQFYGRKVL
-60 YDDYLPEDVNTD
+60 YDDYLPADLNTG
-72 NGKEN
+72 NETET
-77 AKIIGDIL
+77 AKIISDIL
-85 NHVWSSHMQ
+85 THIWSLHGE

-100 YLEKYYRGFQPI
+100 YLEKYYRGYQPI

-159 EVGVLNGYAI
+159 EVGILNGYAI

-182 GVYTSGIAHRLV
+182 SIYTSGIGHRLV
-194 LPHQDDNSPFDII
+194 LPNNNDDSPFDII
-207 NLDSKTSFLV
+207 NLDSKSTFIV

-224 HSKLIGVTFTRSVRG
+224 HSKLMGVTFTKSARSK
-239 STIQGSV
+239 TIQGSV
-246 YTNTGFYTFEKPNT
+246 YTDTGFYTFEKPNT
-260 ETAFNVKFEKNHFLG
+260 GTAFNVKFEKNHFLG
-275 TIPIFEYHFNK
+275 TIPIFEYNFNK
-286 WRLGIIEVVMSIFNA
+286 WRIGLIEVVMSIFNA

-330 ETYKDVLDLG
+330 ETYKDVMDLG
-340 AVELSTADPARP
+340 AVELSTADPSRP
-352 ADIKLLQNEI
+352 ADIKLIQNEI
-362 SHQNTEVLHKR
+362 SHENTEVLHKR

-385 AQTTRTSGGDTG
+385 VQTTRTSGGDTG

-405 WTMAQERAKQEEN
+405 WTMAQQRAKQDEN
-418 AFKRCSKDEIKLVLK
+418 AFKRCSKEEIKLILR
-433 ICRIAPNSG
+433 ICKMTPNSG
-442 IENLQLKDIDQKLP
+442 IEKLELKDIDQKLP

-472 LITSG
+472 LITAG

-482 AYASTGLFPDSNEAY
+482 AYASTGIFPDSNEAY

-510 IKYFVFKQTDTP
+510 IKYFVFKQTDEP
-522 EGEEEE
+522 EEESSDE
-528 TTKEKTTEIKGK
+528 SGDSNEIKGK
-540 EWSINR
+540 EWSINK
-546 AAEKVEREIQK
+546 ANEKLERQFSS
-557 KND
+557 KNK

>member
-1 MDNNEIIEPNTSG
+1 MDNNT
-14 NENTGNENE
+14 ENVEQSTIVNSSSA
-23 NITTPTT
+23 TLPT
-30 NTSTTATV
+30 N
-38 PTKDY
+38 DY
-43 VVHYGP
+43 YKVVGP
-49 PVAQFYGRKIL
+49 EVAYFYGRKVL
-60 YDDYLPEDVNTD
+60 YDDYLPEDINSD
-72 NGKEN
+72 DISQNEKN
-77 AKIIGDIL
+77 INDIL
-85 NHVWSSHMQ
+85 VHIWSSHTQ

-100 YLEKYYRGFQPI
+100 YLEKYYRGYQPI

-159 EVGVLNGYAI
+159 EVGILNGYAI

-182 GVYTSGIAHRLV
+182 GVYTSGIGHRLV
-194 LPHQDDNSPFDII
+194 LPNNNDDSPFDII
-207 NLDSKTSFLV
+207 NLDSKTSFIV

-224 HSKLIGVTFTRSVRG
+224 HSKLLGVTFTRNERSK
-239 STIQGSV
+239 IIEGSV
-246 YTNTGFYTFEKPNT
+246 YTNTGYYTFEKSNT
-260 ETAFNVKFEKNHFLG
+260 GTAFSVKFVKNHFLG

-340 AVELSTADPARP
+340 AVELSTADPSRP

-418 AFKRCSKDEIKLVLK
+418 AFKRCSKDEIKLILK
-433 ICRIAPNSG
+433 ICRMTPKSG

-510 IKYFVFKQTDTP
+510 IKYFVFKQVEEP
-522 EGEEEE
+522 EEESSDE
-528 TTKEKTTEIKGK
+528 SGNENEIKGK
-540 EWSINR
+540 EWSINK
-546 AAEKVEREIQK
+546 ANEKIERELK
-557 KND
+557 K

>member
-1 MDNNEIIEPNTSG
+1 MENNT
-14 NENTGNENE
+14 ENVENV
-23 NITTPTT
+23 IST
-30 NTSTTATV
+30 NAAL

-43 VVHYGP
+43 TEVIGP
-49 PVAQFYGRKIL
+49 PIAQFYGRKVL
-60 YDDYLPEDVNTD
+60 YDDYLPEDI
-72 NGKEN
+72 NGKNTSEN

-85 NHVWSSHMQ
+85 NHIWSSHNQ

-100 YLEKYYRGFQPI
+100 YLEKYYRGYQPI
-112 LGKRKDIRPTIN
+112 LGKRKDIRPSIN

-159 EVGVLNGYAI
+159 EVGILNGYAV

-182 GVYTSGIAHRLV
+182 SVYTAGIGHRLV
-194 LPHQDDNSPFDII
+194 LPNNNDDSPFDII
-207 NLDSKTSFLV
+207 NLDSKCSFIV

-224 HSKLIGVTFTRSVRG
+224 HSKLLGVTFTRSER
-239 STIQGSV
+239 SKTIQGSV
-246 YTNTGFYTFEKPNT
+246 YTDTGYYTFEKANT
-260 ETAFNVKFEKNHFLG
+260 ETAFNVKFVKNHFLG
-275 TIPIFEYHFNK
+275 VIPIFEYHFNK

-311 GLEQYIQS
+311 GLEQYVQS

-330 ETYKDVLDLG
+330 ETYKEVMDLG
-340 AVELSTADPARP
+340 AVELSTADPSRP
-352 ADIKLLQNEI
+352 ADIKLIQNEI
-362 SHQNTEVLHKR
+362 DHQNTEVLHKR

-385 AQTTRTSGGDTG
+385 TQTTRTSGGDTG
-397 AARQLSDG
+397 MARQLSDG

-418 AFKRCSKDEIKLVLK
+418 AFKRCSKEEIKLILK
-433 ICRIAPNSG
+433 ICRMTPNSE
-442 IENLQLKDIDQKLP
+442 IKKLTLKDIDQKLP

-482 AYASTGLFPDSNEAY
+482 AYASTGIFADSNEAY

-522 EGEEEE
+522 EEENEDTEE
-528 TTKEKTTEIKGK
+528 STEIKSK

-546 AAEKVEREIQK
+546 AQEKIERNMES

>member
-1 MDNNEIIEPNTSG
+1 MDNT
-14 NENTGNENE
+14 ENNQ
-23 NITTPTT
+23 T
-30 NTSTTATV
+30 NTETVTSVTTTV
-38 PTKDY
+38 PTADY
-43 VVHYGP
+43 FKFVGP
-49 PVAQFYGRKIL
+49 EVAQFYGRKVL
-60 YDDYLPEDVNTD
+60 YDDYLPEDVNSS
-72 NGKEN
+72 NSNKN
-77 AKIIGDIL
+77 AQTIGDIL
-85 NHVWSSHMQ
+85 NHIWSTHLQ

-100 YLEKYYRGFQPI
+100 YLEKYYRGYQPI

-159 EVGVLNGYAI
+159 EVGVLNDYAN

-182 GVYTSGIAHRLV
+182 SIYTAGIGHRLV
-194 LPHQDDNSPFDII
+194 LPNNNDDSPFDII

-217 YSSKDPA
+217 YSSIDPA
-224 HSKLIGVTFTRSVRG
+224 HSKLIGVTFTKSERSKN
-239 STIQGSV
+239 IKGSV
-246 YTNTGFYTFEKPNT
+246 YTNTGYYTFEKPNT
-260 ETAFNVKFEKNHFLG
+260 GANAFNVKFVKNHFLG
-275 TIPIFEYHFNK
+275 TIPIFEYNFNK

-330 ETYKDVLDLG
+330 ETYKDVLNLG

-362 SHQNTEVLHKR
+362 SHENTEVLHKR

-385 AQTTRTSGGDTG
+385 VQTTRTSGGDTG

-405 WTMAQERAKQEEN
+405 WTMAQERAKQDEN
-418 AFKRCSKDEIKLVLK
+418 AFKRCSKDEIKLILK
-433 ICRIAPNSG
+433 ICRLTPNSG
-442 IENLQLKDIDQKLP
+442 IENLTLKDIDQKLP

-482 AYASTGLFPDSNEAY
+482 AYASTGIFPDSNEAY

-522 EGEEEE
+522 EEETEEE
-528 TTKEKTTEIKGK
+528 TDTKIKGK
-540 EWSINR
+540 EWSINK
-546 AAEKVEREIQK
+546 AQEKVERQIEK

>member
-1 MDNNEIIEPNTSG
+1 MENDTENVEIS
-14 NENTGNENE
+14 
-23 NITTPTT
+23 
-30 NTSTTATV
+30 TSTNAV
-38 PTKDY
+38 LPTKDY
-43 VVHYGP
+43 VEVIGP
-49 PVAQFYGRKIL
+49 QVAQFYGRKIL
-60 YDDYLPEDVNTD
+60 YDDFLPEDVNSEDTS
-72 NGKEN
+72 KN
-77 AKIIGDIL
+77 AKVIGDIL
-85 NHVWSSHMQ
+85 THIWSSHLQ

-100 YLEKYYRGFQPI
+100 YLEKYYRGYQPI

-136 NFKVGYVF
+136 NFKVGFVF

-159 EVGVLNGYAI
+159 EVGVLNGYAV

-182 GVYTSGIAHRLV
+182 GVYTSGIGHRLV
-194 LPHQDDNSPFDII
+194 LPNNNDDSPFDII
-207 NLDSKTSFLV
+207 NLDSKCSFIV

-224 HSKLIGVTFTRSVRG
+224 HSKLLGVTFTRSER
-239 STIQGSV
+239 SHTIQGSV
-246 YTNTGFYTFEKPNT
+246 YTNNGFYTFEKPSGDGK
-260 ETAFNVKFEKNHFLG
+260 AFNVKFEKPHYLG
-275 TIPIFEYHFNK
+275 VIPIFEYHFNK

-330 ETYKDVLDLG
+330 QTYKEVMDLG
-340 AVELSTADPARP
+340 AVELSTADPSRP
-352 ADIKLLQNEI
+352 ADIKLIQNEI
-362 SHQNTEVLHKR
+362 DHQNTEVLHKR

-385 AQTTRTSGGDTG
+385 TQTTRTSGGDTG

-418 AFKRCSKDEIKLVLK
+418 AFKRCSKEEIKLILK
-433 ICRIAPNSG
+433 ICRMTPNSE
-442 IENLQLKDIDQKLP
+442 IKKLTLKDIDQKLP

-482 AYASTGLFPDSNEAY
+482 AYASTGIFPDSNEAY

-522 EGEEEE
+522 EGEEDGEN
-528 TTKEKTTEIKGK
+528 TDDNKIKGK
-540 EWSINR
+540 DWSINK
-546 AAEKVEREIQK
+546 AQEKIERNMES
-557 KND
+557 KNN

>member
-1 MDNNEIIEPNTSG
+1 MNNTENNETNNST
-14 NENTGNENE
+14 
-23 NITTPTT
+23 ITTPEQNVVTETVATLPT
-30 NTSTTATV
+30 N
-38 PTKDY
+38 DY
-43 VVHYGP
+43 YKVVGP
-49 PVAQFYGRKIL
+49 EVAQFYGRKVL
-60 YDDYLPEDVNTD
+60 YDDYLPEDVNSEDIAT
-72 NGKEN
+72 NEKN
-77 AKIIGDIL
+77 IGDIL
-85 NHVWSSHMQ
+85 NHIWSSHIQ

-100 YLEKYYRGFQPI
+100 YLEKYYRGYQPI

-124 NIILENNAYFVV
+124 NIILENNAYYVV

-159 EVGVLNGYAI
+159 EVGILNGYAI

-182 GVYTSGIAHRLV
+182 SVYTAGIGHRLV
-194 LPHQDDNSPFDII
+194 LPHEDDNSPFDII

-217 YSSKDPA
+217 YSSIDPA
-224 HSKLIGVTFTRSVRG
+224 HSKLLGVTFTKSERG
-239 STIQGSV
+239 SVIKGSV
-246 YTNTGFYTFEKPNT
+246 YTDTGYYTFEKPNT
-260 ETAFNVKFEKNHFLG
+260 GTMFNVKFVKNHYLG

-311 GLEQYIQS
+311 GLEQYVQS

-330 ETYKDVLDLG
+330 ETYKNVLDLG

-362 SHQNTEVLHKR
+362 SHENTEVLHRR
-373 LLNTAFTILGIP
+373 LLNTALTILGIP

-418 AFKRCSKDEIKLVLK
+418 AFKRCSKDEIKLILK
-433 ICRIAPNSG
+433 ICRISPNSG

-528 TTKEKTTEIKGK
+528 KTEETTEIKGK

-546 AAEKVEREIQK
+546 AAERVEREIEK

>member
-1 MDNNEIIEPNTSG
+1 MEE
-14 NENTGNENE
+14 E
-23 NITTPTT
+23 NITTPQES
-30 NTSTTATV
+30 TSTTASI

-43 VVHYGP
+43 IVQYGP
-49 PVAQFYGRKIL
+49 EVAQFYGRKVL
-60 YDDYLPEDVNTD
+60 YDDYLPEDVNSDDTE
-72 NGKEN
+72 KN
-77 AKIIGDIL
+77 AKTIGDIL
-85 NHVWSSHMQ
+85 NHIWSTHTQ

-100 YLEKYYRGFQPI
+100 YLEKYYRGHQPI
-112 LGKRKDIRPTIN
+112 LGKRKDIRPSIN
-124 NIILENNAYFVV
+124 NIILENNAYYVV

-182 GVYTSGIAHRLV
+182 SVYTSGIGHRLI
-194 LPHQDDNSPFDII
+194 LPNKNEDSPFDII
-207 NLDSKTSFLV
+207 NLDSKTSFIV
-217 YSSKDPA
+217 YSSIDPA
-224 HSKLIGVTFTRSVRG
+224 HSKLIGVTFTKSERN
-239 STIQGSV
+239 STIRGSV
-246 YTNTGFYTFEKPNT
+246 YTNTGYYEFEKPNT
-260 ETAFNVKFEKNHFLG
+260 GTMFNVKYVKPFFLG

-286 WRLGIIEVVMSIFNA
+286 WRLGLIEVVMSIFNA

-330 ETYKDVLDLG
+330 ETYKDVMDLG
-340 AVELSTADPARP
+340 AVELSTADPSRP

-362 SHQNTEVLHKR
+362 SHENTEVLHKR
-373 LLNTAFTILGIP
+373 LLNTALTILGIP

-405 WTMAQERAKQEEN
+405 WTMAQERAKQDEN
-418 AFKRCSKDEIKLVLK
+418 AFKRCSKDEIKLILK
-433 ICRIAPNSG
+433 ICRITPNSG
-442 IENLQLKDIDQKLP
+442 IKTLQLKDIDQKLP

-482 AYASTGLFPDSNEAY
+482 AYASTGIFPDSNEAY

-510 IKYFVFKQTDTP
+510 IKYFVFKQVEEP
-522 EGEEEE
+522 EGEE
-528 TTKEKTTEIKGK
+528 TEGEDQNTDNKIKGK
-540 EWSINR
+540 EWSINE
-546 AAEKVEREIQK
+546 ANEKLERQFEK
-557 KND
+557 KN

>member
-1 MDNNEIIEPNTSG
+1 MDNSV
-14 NENTGNENE
+14 EN
-23 NITTPTT
+23 TT
-30 NTSTTATV
+30 NTEENTNVEQNTTTSETSAAR
-38 PTKDY
+38 PTTLADY
-43 VVHYGP
+43 VKVLGP

-60 YDDYLPEDVNTD
+60 YDDYLPEDINTAD
-72 NGKEN
+72 SEAN

-85 NHVWSSHMQ
+85 NHVWSSHKE
-94 NANEID
+94 NANEIE
-100 YLEKYYRGFQPI
+100 YLENYYRGSQPI
-112 LGKRKDIRPTIN
+112 LSKRKDIRPTIN

-159 EVGVLNGYAI
+159 EVGILNGYAI

-182 GVYTSGIAHRLV
+182 GVYTSGIGHRLV
-194 LPHQDDNSPFDII
+194 LPNNNEDSPFDII
-207 NLDSKTSFLV
+207 NLDSKTTFLV

-224 HSKLIGVTFTRSVRG
+224 HSKLMGVTFTRSVRG
-239 STIQGSV
+239 NKIQGSV
-246 YTNTGFYTFEKPNT
+246 YTDTGYYTFESMNT
-260 ETAFNVKFEKNHFLG
+260 EAIFNVKFVDNHYLG
-275 TIPIFEYHFNK
+275 VIPIFEYNFNK

-330 ETYKDVLDLG
+330 ETYQDVLNLG
-340 AVELSTADPARP
+340 AVELSTADPSRP

-362 SHQNTEVLHKR
+362 SHENTEVLHKR

-385 AQTTRTSGGDTG
+385 VQTTRTSGGDTG

-405 WTMAQERAKQEEN
+405 WTMAQQRAKQEEN
-418 AFKRCSKDEIKLVLK
+418 AFKRCSKDEIKLILR
-433 ICRIAPNSG
+433 ICRDTEDSG
-442 IENLQLKDIDQKLP
+442 IKSLQLKDIDQKLP

-482 AYASTGLFPDSNEAY
+482 AYASTGMFPDSNEAY
-497 QKSLDFYGGIENW
+497 QKSLDFYGGIDNW
-510 IKYFVFKQTDTP
+510 IKYFVFKQTDEP
-522 EGEEEE
+522 QEDSEESDN
-528 TTKEKTTEIKGK
+528 EIKGK
-540 EWSINR
+540 EWSINK
-546 AAEKVEREIQK
+546 ANEKIERELK
-557 KND
+557 K

>member
-1 MDNNEIIEPNTSG
+1 MENNT
-14 NENTGNENE
+14 E
-23 NITTPTT
+23 NIEETVQT
-30 NTSTTATV
+30 NSSVTATV
-38 PTKDY
+38 PINDY
-43 VVHYGP
+43 YKVVGP
-49 PVAQFYGRKIL
+49 EVAYYYGRKVL
-60 YDDYLPEDVNTD
+60 YDDYLPEDVNSS
-72 NGKEN
+72 NSNKN
-77 AKIIGDIL
+77 AQTIGDIL
-85 NHVWSSHMQ
+85 NHIWSTHLQ

-100 YLEKYYRGFQPI
+100 YLEKYYRGYQPI

-159 EVGVLNGYAI
+159 EVGVLNDYAN

-182 GVYTSGIAHRLV
+182 SIYTAGIGHRLV
-194 LPHQDDNSPFDII
+194 LPNNNDDSPFDII

-217 YSSKDPA
+217 YSSIDPA
-224 HSKLIGVTFTRSVRG
+224 HSKLIGVTFTKSERSKN
-239 STIQGSV
+239 IKGSV
-246 YTNTGFYTFEKPNT
+246 YTNTGYYTFEKPNT
-260 ETAFNVKFEKNHFLG
+260 GANAFNVKFVKNHFLG
-275 TIPIFEYHFNK
+275 TIPIFEYNFNK

-330 ETYKDVLDLG
+330 ETYKDVLNLG

-362 SHQNTEVLHKR
+362 SHENTEVLHKR

-385 AQTTRTSGGDTG
+385 VQTTRTSGGDTG

-405 WTMAQERAKQEEN
+405 WTMAQERAKQDEN
-418 AFKRCSKDEIKLVLK
+418 AFKRCSKDEIKLILK
-433 ICRIAPNSG
+433 ICRLTPNSG
-442 IENLQLKDIDQKLP
+442 IENLTLKDIDQKLP

-482 AYASTGLFPDSNEAY
+482 AYASTGIFPDSNEAY

-522 EGEEEE
+522 EEETEEE
-528 TTKEKTTEIKGK
+528 TDTKIKGK
-540 EWSINR
+540 EWSINK
-546 AAEKVEREIQK
+546 AQEKVERQIEK

>member
-1 MDNNEIIEPNTSG
+1 MENNT
-14 NENTGNENE
+14 E
-23 NITTPTT
+23 NIETV
-30 NTSTTATV
+30 TSTTTTV
-38 PTKDY
+38 PTADY
-43 VVHYGP
+43 YKVIGP
-49 PVAQFYGRKIL
+49 EVAQFYGRKVL
-60 YDDYLPEDVNTD
+60 YDDYLPEDI
-72 NGKEN
+72 NGKNTSKN
-77 AKIIGDIL
+77 AKTIGDIL
-85 NHVWSSHMQ
+85 THIWSTHMQ
-94 NANEID
+94 NASEID
-100 YLEKYYRGFQPI
+100 YLEKYYRGYQPI

-159 EVGVLNGYAI
+159 EVGVLNGYAV

-182 GVYTSGIAHRLV
+182 GVYTAGIAHRLV
-194 LPHQDDNSPFDII
+194 LPNNNDDSPFDII

-224 HSKLIGVTFTRSVRG
+224 HSKLIGVTFTKSVRG
-239 STIQGSV
+239 NTIEGSV
-246 YTNTGFYTFEKPNT
+246 YTDTGYYTFNKPNT
-260 ETAFNVKFEKNHFLG
+260 GVAFDVKFVKNHFLG

-286 WRLGIIEVVMSIFNA
+286 WRLGLIEVVMSIFNA

-311 GLEQYIQS
+311 GLEQYVQS

-330 ETYKDVLDLG
+330 ETYKDVMDLG
-340 AVELSTADPARP
+340 AVELSTADPSRP

-405 WTMAQERAKQEEN
+405 WTMAQERAKQDEN

-433 ICRIAPNSG
+433 ICRLTPNSG
-442 IENLQLKDIDQKLP
+442 IKNLTLKDIDQKLP

-482 AYASTGLFPDSNEAY
+482 AYASTGIFPDSNEAY

-522 EGEEEE
+522 EEEE
-528 TTKEKTTEIKGK
+528 TDEEETDTKIKGK

-546 AAEKVEREIQK
+546 AQEKIERKIEK

>member
-1 MDNNEIIEPNTSG
+1 MENGTENVEIT
-14 NENTGNENE
+14 
-23 NITTPTT
+23 
-30 NTSTTATV
+30 TSTTATL
-38 PTKDY
+38 PTNDY
-43 VVHYGP
+43 IKVLGP
-49 PVAQFYGRKIL
+49 EVAQFYGRKVL
-60 YDDYLPEDVNTD
+60 YDDYLPEDVTSED
-72 NGKEN
+72 TSAN
-77 AKIIGDIL
+77 AKTIGEIL
-85 NHVWSSHMQ
+85 EHVWSSHMQ

-100 YLEKYYRGFQPI
+100 YLEKYYRGYQPI

-124 NIILENNAYFVV
+124 NIVLENNAYFVV

-182 GVYTSGIAHRLV
+182 SIYTAGIGHRLI
-194 LPHQDDNSPFDII
+194 LPNNNEDSPFDII
-207 NLDSKTSFLV
+207 NLDSKCSFIV
-217 YSSKDPA
+217 YSSKDPS
-224 HSKLIGVTFTRSVRG
+224 HSKLIGVTFTRSER
-239 STIQGSV
+239 SKTIEGSV
-246 YTNTGFYTFEKPNT
+246 YTSNGYYTFEKSNT
-260 ETAFNVKFEKNHFLG
+260 ETAFNVKYASEFYLG
-275 TIPIFEYHFNK
+275 VIPIFEYNFNK

-301 INRIDSGDLD
+301 LNRISSGDLD

-319 LLVFINNEIDP
+319 LLVFINNEIDE
-330 ETYKDVLDLG
+330 ETYKDVLNLG
-340 AVELSTADPARP
+340 AVELSTADPSRP

-362 SHQNTEVLHKR
+362 SHENTEVLHKR
-373 LLNTAFTILGIP
+373 LLNTALLILGIP
-385 AQTTRTSGGDTG
+385 VQTTRTSGGDTG

-405 WTMAQERAKQEEN
+405 WTMAQERAKQDEN
-418 AFKRCSKDEIKLVLK
+418 AFKRCSKDEIKLILK
-433 ICRIAPNSG
+433 ICRMTPNSG
-442 IENLQLKDIDQKLP
+442 IKTLELKDIDQKLP

-482 AYASTGLFPDSNEAY
+482 AYASTGIFPDSNEAY

-510 IKYFVFKQTDTP
+510 IKYFVFKQTDEP
-522 EGEEEE
+522 EEENGDDNSNDN
-528 TTKEKTTEIKGK
+528 EIKGK

-546 AAEKVEREIQK
+546 AAEKVERELK
-557 KND
+557 K

>member
-1 MDNNEIIEPNTSG
+1 MDNSV
-14 NENTGNENE
+14 EN
-23 NITTPTT
+23 TT
-30 NTSTTATV
+30 NTEENTNVEQNTTTNETSAAR
-38 PTKDY
+38 PTTLADY
-43 VVHYGP
+43 VKVLGP

-60 YDDYLPEDVNTD
+60 YDDYLPEDINTAD
-72 NGKEN
+72 SEAN

-85 NHVWSSHMQ
+85 NHVWSSHKE
-94 NANEID
+94 NANEIE
-100 YLEKYYRGFQPI
+100 YLENYYRGSQPI
-112 LGKRKDIRPTIN
+112 LSKRKDIRPTIN

-159 EVGVLNGYAI
+159 EVGILNGYAI

-182 GVYTSGIAHRLV
+182 GVYTSGIGHRLV
-194 LPHQDDNSPFDII
+194 LPNNNEDSPFDII
-207 NLDSKTSFLV
+207 NLDSKTTFLV

-224 HSKLIGVTFTRSVRG
+224 HSKLMGVTFTRSVRG
-239 STIQGSV
+239 NKIQGSV
-246 YTNTGFYTFEKPNT
+246 YTDTGYYTFESMNT
-260 ETAFNVKFEKNHFLG
+260 EAIFNVKFVDNHYLG
-275 TIPIFEYHFNK
+275 TIPIFEYNFNK

-330 ETYKDVLDLG
+330 ETYQDVLNLG
-340 AVELSTADPARP
+340 AVELSTADPSRP

-362 SHQNTEVLHKR
+362 SHENTEVLHKR

-385 AQTTRTSGGDTG
+385 VQTTRTSGGDTG

-405 WTMAQERAKQEEN
+405 WTMAQQRAKQEEN
-418 AFKRCSKDEIKLVLK
+418 AFKRCSKDEIKLILR
-433 ICRIAPNSG
+433 ICRDTEDSG
-442 IENLQLKDIDQKLP
+442 IKSLQLKDIDQKLP

-482 AYASTGLFPDSNEAY
+482 AYASTGMFPDSNEAY

-510 IKYFVFKQTDTP
+510 IKYFVFKQTDEP
-522 EGEEEE
+522 QEDS
-528 TTKEKTTEIKGK
+528 EKNDNEIKGK
-540 EWSINR
+540 EWDYNK
-546 AAEKVEREIQK
+546 ANEKIERELK
-557 KND
+557 K

>member
-1 MDNNEIIEPNTSG
+1 MENNETIN
-14 NENTGNENE
+14 
-23 NITTPTT
+23 T
-30 NTSTTATV
+30 NTEQTSTVTNT
-38 PTKDY
+38 TKTFADY
-43 VVHYGP
+43 VKVIGP
-49 PVAQFYGRKIL
+49 EIAQFYGRKVL
-60 YDDYLPEDVNTD
+60 YDDYLPKDL
-72 NGKEN
+72 NGDTTTNIKN
-77 AKIIGDIL
+77 ITDIL
-85 NHVWSSHMQ
+85 THIWSSHLE

-100 YLEKYYRGFQPI
+100 YLEKYYRGYQPI

-194 LPHQDDNSPFDII
+194 LPNENEDSPFDII
-207 NLDSKTSFLV
+207 NLDSKTTFIV

-224 HSKLIGVTFTRSVRG
+224 HSKLMGVTFTKSSRG
-239 STIQGSV
+239 NQIEGSV
-246 YTNTGFYTFEKPNT
+246 YTDTGYYTFNKSNTG
-260 ETAFNVKFEKNHFLG
+260 TAFNVSFVKYHYLQ
-275 TIPIFEYHFNK
+275 TIPIFEYAFNK
-286 WRLGIIEVVMSIFNA
+286 WRLGLIEVVMSIFNA

-311 GLEQYIQS
+311 GLEQYVQS

-330 ETYKDVLDLG
+330 ETYKDVMDLG
-340 AVELSTADPARP
+340 AVELSTADPSRP

-362 SHQNTEVLHKR
+362 SHENTEVLHKR

-385 AQTTRTSGGDTG
+385 VQTTRTSGGDTG

-405 WTMAQERAKQEEN
+405 WTMAQQRAKQDEN
-418 AFKRCSKDEIKLVLK
+418 AFKRCSKDEIKLILR
-433 ICRIAPNSG
+433 ICRDTENSG
-442 IENLQLKDIDQKLP
+442 IKTLTLKDIDQKLP

-482 AYASTGLFPDSNEAY
+482 AYASTGMFPDSNEAY
-497 QKSLDFYGGIENW
+497 QKSLDFYGGVDNW
-510 IKYFVFKQTDTP
+510 IKYFVFKQTDEPT
-522 EGEEEE
+522 EEDEE
-528 TTKEKTTEIKGK
+528 SSNESGDSNEIKGK

-546 AAEKVEREIQK
+546 ANEKLERQFSS
-557 KND
+557 KNK

>member
-1 MDNNEIIEPNTSG
+1 MDDNIENNTNTEPSNT
-14 NENTGNENE
+14 NEN
-23 NITTPTT
+23 T
-30 NTSTTATV
+30 NTSTTAELPKTAA
-38 PTKDY
+38 DY
-43 VVHYGP
+43 IKVLGP
-49 PVAQFYGRKIL
+49 EVTQFYGRKIL
-60 YDDYLPEDVNTD
+60 YDDYLPEDINGID
-72 NGKEN
+72 NEEN
-77 AKIIGDIL
+77 AKKISDIL
-85 NHVWSSHMQ
+85 LHIWSTHTQ

-100 YLEKYYRGFQPI
+100 YLEKYYKGNQPI

-182 GVYTSGIAHRLV
+182 GVYTSGIGHRLI
-194 LPHQDDNSPFDII
+194 LPDKRFKKNSDESPFSIT
-207 NLDSKTSFLV
+207 NLDSKTTFLV

-224 HSKLIGVTFTRSVRG
+224 HSKLMGVTFTKGVRNNL
-239 STIQGSV
+239 IQGSV
-246 YTNTGFYTFEKPNT
+246 YTDTGYYTFEKPST
-260 ETAFNVKFEKNHFLG
+260 GTTFNVKYKEPHYLG

-340 AVELSTADPARP
+340 AVELSTADPSRP

-362 SHQNTEVLHKR
+362 SHENTEVLHKR

-385 AQTTRTSGGDTG
+385 TQTTRTSGGDTG

-405 WTMAQERAKQEEN
+405 WTMAQQRAKQEEN
-418 AFKRCSKDEIKLVLK
+418 AFKRCSKDEIKLVLR
-433 ICRIAPNSG
+433 ICRDTKDSDIKD
-442 IENLQLKDIDQKLP
+442 LMLKDIDQKLP

-482 AYASTGLFPDSNEAY
+482 AYASTGIFPDSNEAY
-497 QKSLDFYGGIENW
+497 QKSLNFYGGIENW

-522 EGEEEE
+522 EGEENVDEN
-528 TTKEKTTEIKGK
+528 TDDNKIKSK

-546 AAEKVEREIQK
+546 AQEKIEREIEK

>member
-1 MDNNEIIEPNTSG
+1 MENNT
-14 NENTGNENE
+14 ENVEVT
-23 NITTPTT
+23 
-30 NTSTTATV
+30 TSTTATI
-38 PTKDY
+38 PTNDY
-43 VVHYGP
+43 YKVIGP
-49 PVAQFYGRKIL
+49 EVAQFYGRKVL
-60 YDDYLPEDVNTD
+60 YDDYLPEDINGD
-72 NGKEN
+72 NNSKN
-77 AKIIGDIL
+77 AKTIGDIL
-85 NHVWSSHMQ
+85 THIWSSHMQ

-100 YLEKYYRGFQPI
+100 YLEKYYRGYQPI

-159 EVGVLNGYAI
+159 EVGVLNGYAV

-182 GVYTSGIAHRLV
+182 SVYTAGIGHRLV
-194 LPHQDDNSPFDII
+194 LPHNNDDSPFDII
-207 NLDSKTSFLV
+207 NLDSKCSFIV

-224 HSKLIGVTFTRSVRG
+224 HSKLLGVTFTRSER
-239 STIQGSV
+239 SKAIEGSV
-246 YTNTGFYTFEKPNT
+246 YTDTGYYTFEKPNT
-260 ETAFNVKFEKNHFLG
+260 GTAFNVKFEKNHYLG
-275 TIPIFEYHFNK
+275 TIPIFEYNFNK

-311 GLEQYIQS
+311 GLEQYVQS

-330 ETYKDVLDLG
+330 ETYKDVMDLG

-418 AFKRCSKDEIKLVLK
+418 AFKRCSKEEIKLILK
-433 ICRIAPNSG
+433 ICRMTPKSG
-442 IENLQLKDIDQKLP
+442 IKNLELKDIDQKLP

-528 TTKEKTTEIKGK
+528 EAEETTDTEIKGK
-540 EWSINR
+540 DWSINR
-546 AAEKVEREIQK
+546 AQEKIEREIEK
-557 KND
+557 KNN

>member
-1 MDNNEIIEPNTSG
+1 MDDNLDN
-14 NENTGNENE
+14 
-23 NITTPTT
+23 
-30 NTSTTATV
+30 NTSTEPTNTNTEPTNTNTEPTVERPKTAA
-38 PTKDY
+38 DY
-43 VVHYGP
+43 VKILGP
-49 PVAQFYGRKIL
+49 AVAQFYGRKIL
-60 YDDYLPEDVNTD
+60 YDDYLPEDINSD
-72 NGKEN
+72 DGEEN
-77 AKIIGDIL
+77 AKKISDIL
-85 NHVWSSHMQ
+85 NHIWSTHTE

-100 YLEKYYRGFQPI
+100 YLEKYYKGNQPI
-112 LGKRKDIRPTIN
+112 LGKRKEIRPTIN

-159 EVGVLNGYAI
+159 EVGTLNGYAI

-182 GVYTSGIAHRLV
+182 GVYTSGIGHRLI
-194 LPHQDDNSPFDII
+194 LPNKTFVKNSDESPFVIT
-207 NLDSKTSFLV
+207 NLDSKTTFLV

-224 HSKLIGVTFTRSVRG
+224 HSKLMGVTFTKNVRG
-239 STIQGSV
+239 NGIQGSV
-246 YTNTGFYTFEKPNT
+246 YTNTGYYTFEKSNT
-260 ETAFNVKFEKNHFLG
+260 GTLFNVKYKEPHYLG

-319 LLVFINNEIDP
+319 LLVFINNEVDP

-340 AVELSTADPARP
+340 AVEISTADPARP

-362 SHQNTEVLHKR
+362 SHENTEVLHKR

-385 AQTTRTSGGDTG
+385 TQTTRTSGGDTG

-405 WTMAQERAKQEEN
+405 WTMAQQRAKQEEN
-418 AFKRCSKDEIKLVLK
+418 AFKRCSKDEIKLVLR
-433 ICRIAPNSG
+433 ICRDTKDSEIKK
-442 IENLQLKDIDQKLP
+442 LMLKDIDQKLP

-472 LITSG
+472 LITAG

-482 AYASTGLFPDSNEAY
+482 AYASTGIFPDSNEAY

-510 IKYFVFKQTDTP
+510 IKYFVFKQTDEP
-522 EGEEEE
+522 EEG
-528 TTKEKTTEIKGK
+528 TEDSEIDDNKIKGK
-540 EWSINR
+540 EWSINK
-546 AAEKVEREIQK
+546 ANEKIERELK
-557 KND
+557 K

>member
-1 MDNNEIIEPNTSG
+1 MDDNVGNT
-14 NENTGNENE
+14 
-23 NITTPTT
+23 TTTQETVVNLPK
-30 NTSTTATV
+30 TAA
-38 PTKDY
+38 DY
-43 VVHYGP
+43 VKVIGP
-49 PVAQFYGRKIL
+49 PVAQFYGRKVL
-60 YDDYLPEDVNTD
+60 YDDYLPQDI
-72 NGKEN
+72 NGADTEAN
-77 AKIIGDIL
+77 AKTIGDIL
-85 NHVWSSHMQ
+85 NHIWSTHCS

-100 YLEKYYRGFQPI
+100 YLEKYYRGSQPI

-159 EVGVLNGYAI
+159 EVGTLNGYAI

-182 GVYTSGIAHRLV
+182 SVYTSGIGHRLV
-194 LPHQDDNSPFDII
+194 LPNKTFEENSDESPFTIT
-207 NLDSKTSFLV
+207 NLDSKTTFLV

-224 HSKLIGVTFTRSVRG
+224 HSKLMGVTFTKNVRG
-239 STIQGSV
+239 NGIQGSV
-246 YTNTGFYTFEKPNT
+246 YTDTGYYTFEKDNT
-260 ETAFNVKFEKNHFLG
+260 GGNAFNVKFEEIHYLG
-275 TIPIFEYHFNK
+275 VIPIFEYNFNK

-301 INRIDSGDLD
+301 LNRIDSGDLD

-330 ETYKDVLDLG
+330 QTYKDVMDLG
-340 AVELSTADPARP
+340 AVELSTADPSRP
-352 ADIKLLQNEI
+352 ADIKLIQNEV
-362 SHQNTEVLHKR
+362 SHENTEVLHKR

-385 AQTTRTSGGDTG
+385 VQTTRTSGGDTG

-405 WTMAQERAKQEEN
+405 WTMAQQRAKQEEN
-418 AFKRCSKDEIKLVLK
+418 AFKRCSKEEIKLVLR
-433 ICRIAPNSG
+433 ICRDTQGSDIKK
-442 IENLQLKDIDQKLP
+442 LMLKDIDQKLP

-482 AYASTGLFPDSNEAY
+482 AYASTGIFPDSNEAY
-497 QKSLDFYGGIENW
+497 QKSLDFYGGVDKW
-510 IKYFVFKQTDTP
+510 IKYFVFKQVDVP
-522 EGEEEE
+522 EGEESEETEE
-528 TTKEKTTEIKGK
+528 TTETKIKTK
-540 EWSINR
+540 EWDFNK
-546 AAEKVEREIQK
+546 ANEKIERELK
-557 KND
+557 K